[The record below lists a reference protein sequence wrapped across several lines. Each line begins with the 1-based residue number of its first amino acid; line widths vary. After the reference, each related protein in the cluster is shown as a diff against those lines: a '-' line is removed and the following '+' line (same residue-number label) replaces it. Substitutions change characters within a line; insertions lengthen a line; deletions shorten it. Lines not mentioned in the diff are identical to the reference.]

1 MNFTLPYKSKTLIYT
16 CNYGNYDNVTPI
28 DSDCDCIIF
37 SDVPVSVKGWANIV
51 QKFDFNNRRASR
63 YLKINSHLLG
73 YDRTLYI
80 DARSRPKKRILQKDI
95 ERISEDYLIS
105 SFHHTKRHCTY
116 QEIQAVKQNKFDDL
130 ELLEDIKHGLKI
142 IGFPEN
148 YGLSENGFLIRN
160 NCKTLKRFERAW
172 WNNYFSQ
179 RDQISFMFTCWAYDI
194 YPNFIKF
201 GNVWN
206 NEFFEIKHR

>member
-16 CNYGNYDNVTPI
+16 CNYGNYDNVVPI
-28 DSDCDCIIF
+28 DSDCDCVIF
-37 SDVPVSVKGWANIV
+37 SDVPVNVNGWKNIV
-51 QKFDFNNRRASR
+51 KKYDFDNRRASR
-63 YLKINSHLLG
+63 YLKINSYLLG

-80 DARSRPKKRILQKDI
+80 DARSRPKKRILSSDI

-105 SFHHTKRHCTY
+105 SFHHFKRHCTY

-160 NCKTLKRFERAW
+160 NCQTLKTFEQAW
-172 WNNYFSQ
+172 WNNYVSQ
-179 RDQISFMFTCWAYDI
+179 RDQISFMFTCWAYNI